1 MMTKEL
7 FIFMKVLLDL
17 PVDFRSRSSLR
28 SGKPFQVLSQQGLP
42 LTCYSRWTWN
52 MRPRINI
59 PRRKSEYIFE
69 DLASSAPINKVPKST
84 IGFNLPL
91 RKAKEVLSMFKK
103 FFNTLKSSGIS
114 PYIWSVFSIL
124 PFYFIFRSTS
134 KIEIAVGVILT
145 ILFFISLRFAFISR
159 QWPVYLW
166 TGILISISITMTI
179 LFQFVY
185 FAFYIAYYNGHITN
199 RIAFLTLYVIHL
211 VATTISIN
219 FNFVTQEPLFLEQL
233 PFIIIIWI
241 SVILLPF
248 NIYNRKKQEKLEE
261 QLEDANKRIADLV
274 KQEERQRI
282 ARDLHDTLG
291 QKLSLIGLKSDLARK
306 LISKDPEQAKEELID
321 VQQTARTALNE
332 VRKMVSQMRGIRLK
346 DEIILVKQILKA
358 AAIDFIGEEDIKLNN
373 VSLFLE
379 NILSLCMKEAVT
391 NVVKHSKATECRIS
405 IEQTWNEVRITVQDN
420 GIGMDPAEDIG
431 KGSGL
436 LGLGERLDFVNG
448 SIDIISNNGT
458 TIVMKVPTVVKQ
470 TDKEERP

>member
-1 MMTKEL
+1 
-7 FIFMKVLLDL
+7 
-17 PVDFRSRSSLR
+17 
-28 SGKPFQVLSQQGLP
+28 
-42 LTCYSRWTWN
+42 
-52 MRPRINI
+52 
-59 PRRKSEYIFE
+59 
-69 DLASSAPINKVPKST
+69 
-84 IGFNLPL
+84 
-91 RKAKEVLSMFKK
+91 MFKK
-103 FFNTLKSSGIS
+103 YLTALKSSGIS

-134 KIEIAVGVILT
+134 KITIAVGIILT

-159 QWPVYLW
+159 KWPVYLW

-179 LFQFVY
+179 LFSFIY
-185 FAFYIAYYNGHITN
+185 FAFYIAYYNGHIKN

-211 VATTISIN
+211 IATTISIN
-219 FNFVTQEPLFLEQL
+219 INFVTQKPLFLEQI

-248 NIYNRKKQEKLEE
+248 NIHNKKKQEKLEE

-306 LISKDPEQAKEELID
+306 LISKDPDQAKEELID

-346 DEIILVKQILKA
+346 EEIILVKQILKA
-358 AAIDFIGEEDIKLNN
+358 ASIEFIGDEDIKLKN

-379 NILSLCMKEAVT
+379 NILSMCMKEAVT
-391 NVVKHSKATECRIS
+391 NVVKHSKATECRIR
-405 IEQTWNEVRITVQDN
+405 IEQTWNEVSITVRDN
-420 GIGMDPAEDIG
+420 GVGMNPSTDVG

-448 SIDIISNNGT
+448 SLEIVSDNGT
-458 TIVMKVPTVVKQ
+458 TIIMKVPTVVKEPN
-470 TDKEERP
+470 KEERA